1 MKRFIL
7 GLTTAAMLLTA
18 CGEESKYES
27 EDAKLKEYTVNTAK
41 AVRTYAFKALYGD
54 EVDADTFIKAD
65 EYIEAFKNDIDRDK
79 LSNDKAVLYDDLLR
93 GLRKYDKLADEAK
106 KGDKAFERAANEEDD
121 SADFLEIAEYY
132 DETDDDN
139 DFKELSEIK

>member
-1 MKRFIL
+1 MKRFIF

-54 EVDADTFIKAD
+54 EVDADKFIKAD
-65 EYIEAFKNDIDRDK
+65 EYIEAFKNDINRDK